1 MASKKPMV
9 EAAAPASDKQKALE
23 TCMAQIERAYGKG
36 SIMRLGENSGIVV
49 ESIPTGSLSL
59 DIALGIGGVPKGRI
73 IEIYGPES
81 SGKTTLA
88 LHVLAEAQKRGGEVA
103 FIDAEHALDPGYARA
118 LGVDIDSMLISQP
131 DTGEQGL
138 EICEALVR
146 SGAIDVVVVDS
157 VAALTPR
164 AEIEG
169 DMGDSH
175 VGLLARLMSQALRK
189 LAGSIAKTNCIVI
202 FINQLREKVGVV
214 YGNPEVTTGG
224 RALKFYSSVRIDVRR
239 TESLKNGSE
248 IIGNRTRARVV
259 KNKVAPPFKEA
270 EFDIMYGEG
279 ISKVGELVDLGVKLD
294 LLQKSGS
301 WFSMGETRL
310 GQGRDA
316 VKQYLK
322 ENPEVAERIEADI
335 RANAY
340 KLMSSQARAA
350 ARAAGRAVDV
360 SAEDFE
366 DADQ

>member
-1 MASKKPMV
+1 M
-9 EAAAPASDKQKALE
+9 
-23 TCMAQIERAYGKG
+23 
-36 SIMRLGENSGIVV
+36 
-49 ESIPTGSLSL
+49 
-59 DIALGIGGVPKGRI
+59 
-73 IEIYGPES
+73 
-81 SGKTTLA
+81 
-88 LHVLAEAQKRGGEVA
+88 
-103 FIDAEHALDPGYARA
+103 
-118 LGVDIDSMLISQP
+118 
-131 DTGEQGL
+131 
-138 EICEALVR
+138 
-146 SGAIDVVVVDS
+146 
-157 VAALTPR
+157 
-164 AEIEG
+164 
-169 DMGDSH
+169 
-175 VGLLARLMSQALRK
+175 
-189 LAGSIAKTNCIVI
+189 
-202 FINQLREKVGVV
+202 V

-270 EFDIMYGEG
+270 EFYIMYGEG

-301 WFSMGETRL
+301 WFAMGETRL